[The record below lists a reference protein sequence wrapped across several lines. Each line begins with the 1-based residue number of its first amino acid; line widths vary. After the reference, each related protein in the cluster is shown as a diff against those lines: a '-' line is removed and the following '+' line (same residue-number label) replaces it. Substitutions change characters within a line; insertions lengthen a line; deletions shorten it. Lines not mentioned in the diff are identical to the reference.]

1 MFKSHSAVVL
11 FTSLA
16 LLAGS
21 SPLLAGTGGGRGGHG
36 GGGAAP
42 QWQMPRGGNQQR
54 PGGQP
59 AHDVQMGGAQW
70 RMPRGGNQQRP
81 GGYPARDAQA
91 GGAQWRMPRGDSQQ
105 RPAGQPARDAQTR
118 ASQWRMP
125 PNGYPQQPNGQP
137 LPGTQARAA
146 QWPVPPNGT
155 QQWPAGQA
163 PRDGRVRGPH
173 PGEFR
178 GDGDRMRGGIGERGS
193 YRGPGTGLPPGVRMN
208 LERGK
213 PLPPGIARQ
222 QVDSGMA
229 SRLPHL
235 DGYEWTRV
243 GPDLVQV
250 SQSTGIV
257 NQVMSGMVP

>member
-1 MFKSHSAVVL
+1 MFKSRSAVVL
-11 FTSLA
+11 FTGMA

-21 SPLLAGTGGGRGGHG
+21 SALFAGPGGGRGGHG
-36 GGGAAP
+36 GADAAA
-42 QWQMPRGGNQQR
+42 QWQMPRGGNQPRSHGQPGATQWR
-54 PGGQP
+54 LPQGGNQQWPGGQSGRDARVGSAQWPVAPNAYPQQGGQP
-59 AHDVQMGGAQW
+59 A
-70 RMPRGGNQQRP
+70 
-81 GGYPARDAQA
+81 PATQA
-91 GGAQWRMPRGDSQQ
+91 G
-105 RPAGQPARDAQTR
+105 

-125 PNGYPQQPNGQP
+125 PNGYPQPPNGQP
-137 LPGTQARAA
+137 LPGTQAGAA
-146 QWPVPPNGT
+146 QQWPVPPAGNP
-155 QQWPAGQA
+155 QWPGGQP
-163 PRDGRVRGPH
+163 PRDARGSH

-178 GDGDRMRGGIGERGS
+178 GADERMRGGIGERGG

-222 QVDSGMA
+222 QVDSGMV

-250 SQSTGIV
+250 SRSTGIV
-257 NQVMSGMVP
+257 NQVMSGMFP